1 MQAVREIRRA
11 DSETVIV
18 RILEEF
24 RHKEIEIIVLSF
36 SDITSKDQKDDKL
49 SKFDRLVEN
58 AKKRNIRID
67 KSIDIDAIMNEMN
80 NDLY

>member
-11 DSETVIV
+11 DSETVTV

-58 AKKRNIRID
+58 VKKKKYQDRQKHRYRCHY
-67 KSIDIDAIMNEMN
+67 E
-80 NDLY
+80 